1 MRTRPTIRDVAR
13 TAECAVGT
21 VSRVINRDRS
31 VSARMRERVYG
42 VMKDLGYTPNAVAQ
56 SLRTKATLAVAFMI
70 PDISNPLFGTMA
82 KHAQE
87 VLHRAGYSLVLANT
101 SGQPEQEVELMRLFR
116 QRQIDALIMS
126 VGTEDNPALLEAISD
141 MNVPVVLLDRELPIE
156 TDRVMTEHV
165 GGMFRA
171 TQYLHGLGHRRIALI
186 TPGEDISPGRARLAG
201 FRKGHVAAN
210 RELDEAL
217 VRSGS
222 LSEEYG
228 FHEAQALFSLAIPP
242 TALIAGGNQILMG
255 VLRALELSQLRVP
268 EDLSL
273 ISCDDTALT
282 RLARPPITVIYRD
295 VAAVGRNA
303 AEILVDR
310 LSDAEVHEPR
320 CIVLPTELM
329 LRQSCAPPL
338 KKNGRAPDRRTT
350 ESDARLL

>member
-1 MRTRPTIRDVAR
+1 MRTRPTIRDVAKR
-13 TAECAVGT
+13 AECAVGT
-21 VSRVINRDRS
+21 VSRVINSDSS
-31 VSARMRERVYG
+31 VSLRTRERVLG

-56 SLRTKATLAVAFMI
+56 SMRTKATLAVAFII

-126 VGTEDNPALLEAISD
+126 VSTEKNPALLEAIAD

-156 TDRVMTEHV
+156 TDKVMTEHV

-171 TQYLHGLGHRRIALI
+171 TQYLHGLGHRRVALI
-186 TPGEDISPGRARLAG
+186 TPGVDISPGRARLAG
-201 FRKGHVAAN
+201 FRQAHEAAKL
-210 RELDEAL
+210 ELDETL

-228 FHEAQALFSLAIPP
+228 FHEAQALFDLPAPP
-242 TALIAGGNQILMG
+242 TALIAGGNQILLG
-255 VLRALELSQLRVP
+255 VLRSLQLSQLRVP

-273 ISCDDTALT
+273 IGCDDTAST

-295 VAAVGRNA
+295 AAAVGRNA
-303 AEILVDR
+303 AELLVDR
-310 LSDAEVHEPR
+310 LSATEEREPR

-329 LRQSCAPPL
+329 LRQSCAPPSTA
-338 KKNGRAPDRRTT
+338 GV
-350 ESDARLL
+350 SS